1 MLDAP
6 GPEARASGY
15 VPLPLRG
22 LYDPSQPLKPWLF
35 KLALNRIRN
44 FRRGSAA
51 RVERER
57 VASRNEGT
65 SLEGDP
71 VEDEDLKVCIHKALA
86 RVPEPDK
93 ALIVLHYYS
102 GLSHGEIGAAM
113 SLPRT
118 TVQSRLEKALQRL
131 KRALVGLGCAVPLSS
146 VEAALRATPPMAVPV
161 ELAASLSTIPASMG
175 ALGGGVGL
183 PTILGGMIMTKKLVA
198 AVATALACMLFIG
211 GAYSTGKWQGKC
223 DMEGVVAASEK
234 VATTRRQQHE
244 ELLAQHQK
252 LSREVEALRLR
263 LKEQGDAL
271 SRARGVTAAAVET
284 SVDAAKAAG
293 AASEPEI
300 ALDWKKLSVLFASR
314 LDLLYDFATAE
325 GATHRQPTK
334 EEKLVLA
341 ELEGTL
347 MEVFAKARQ
356 LSDDPFYDKRVL
368 TGLCEAMCIPSLGLS
383 PEKEKEVRSALE
395 KIFSEK
401 VEGFDPDASLPSEA
415 FRVRQEFL
423 RMLDESVGASLDE
436 AAAERWEKLRAL
448 ARKLL
453 EGDRALEALPT
464 VPDDG
469 NESRSSGVL
478 KRWKDAFSL
487 TESQSTQFEPL
498 ASDFIAAADAILARY
513 GQMGDTPRKL
523 SAAEKAKLN
532 AELLDVQ
539 IEKERQLLE
548 YLSPQQREALRG
560 RSPTIIQF
568 APGNKHWADHRR
580 GSPL

>member
-1 MLDAP
+1 
-6 GPEARASGY
+6 
-15 VPLPLRG
+15 
-22 LYDPSQPLKPWLF
+22 
-35 KLALNRIRN
+35 LALNRIRN

-51 RVERER
+51 RLERER

-65 SLEGDP
+65 SREGDP
-71 VEDEDLKVCIHKALA
+71 VEDEDLKICIHKALL

-113 SLPRT
+113 SLPRS

-131 KRALVGLGCAVPLSS
+131 KRALGGLGCAAPLPA
-146 VEAALRATPPMAVPV
+146 VEEALRATPPMAVPV
-161 ELAASLSTIPASMG
+161 ELAASLSTLPASMG

-183 PTILGGMIMTKKLVA
+183 PTILGGMIMTKKLGVA
-198 AVATALACMLFIG
+198 MALACMLFIG
-211 GAYSTGKWQGKC
+211 GAYSTGKRQGKC
-223 DMEGVVAASEK
+223 AMEGIVAASEK
-234 VATTRRQQHE
+234 AATTWRQE
-244 ELLAQHQK
+244 REALLAQRQK
-252 LSREVEALRLR
+252 LSRELEALRSR

-271 SRARGVTAAAVET
+271 ARARAATAAGAET
-284 SVDAAKAAG
+284 SADAAKAAEATG
-293 AASEPEI
+293 EPEI
-300 ALDWKKLSVLFASR
+300 ALDWKKLSELFASR
-314 LDLLYDFATAE
+314 LDLLYDFTTAE

-334 EEKLVLA
+334 EEKLLLA

-356 LSDDPFYDKRVL
+356 LSDDPFYDKRIL
-368 TGLCEAMCIPSLGLS
+368 TGLCEAMCIPALGLS

-401 VEGFDPDASLPSEA
+401 VAGFDPDASLPSEA
-415 FRVRQEFL
+415 FRVRQKFL
-423 RMLDESVGASLDE
+423 RALDESVGATLDE
-436 AAAERWEKLRAL
+436 AGAERWEKIRAL
-448 ARKLL
+448 ASKLI
-453 EGDRALEALPT
+453 EGDRSLEAFPT

-469 NESRSSGVL
+469 NESRNSGVL
-478 KRWKDAFSL
+478 RRWKDAFSF
-487 TESQSTQFEPL
+487 TESQSTLFEPL

-513 GQMGDTPRKL
+513 GQMGDAPRKL

-548 YLSPQQREALRG
+548 YLSPREREALRG
-560 RSPTIIQF
+560 RSPTILRF
-568 APGNKHWADHRR
+568 APGNKHWEDHRR